1 MGRKAFDTKEFLLVE
16 STKKMKNLRH
26 NFENQIPE
34 VKKAMLEDP
43 KCYIRQTIENSWFDT
58 LKWAIEEFEQL
69 SKLRSVNWGMSYDV
83 KELYLYELAPLPG
96 GKYRQRLK
104 KYHCSERLNSDV
116 EEEINTSTEKRETQ
130 TSKT

>member
-1 MGRKAFDTKEFLLVE
+1 MGRKPLDTKEFLLVE

-34 VKKAMLEDP
+34 VKKAMLQDP

-58 LKWAIEEFEQL
+58 LKWAIDEFEQL

-83 KELYLYELAPLPG
+83 KELYLYELIKLPG
-96 GKYRQRLK
+96 GKYRQKLRQ
-104 KYHCSERLNSDV
+104 YHCSERLESNV
-116 EEEINTSTEKRETQ
+116 TEETNTSTEEREAK
-130 TSKT
+130 TSAS